1 MRLYRA
7 QFISMIIMIVL
18 GVGIFVG
25 FNMEWVSIEG
35 NMASFFE
42 ESNYADYRIISE
54 SGFSKDELEKIE
66 NISGVKSASRYLSVN
81 ADVKEREGD
90 SLAMTVTEN
99 ENVSG
104 FVLMDGEEYNSASE
118 DGIWLSDIYASKN
131 DVKIGDKLTLV
142 YKNFE
147 VSGTVKGLIKAGE
160 YMICV
165 RDETQLMPDYT
176 TYGYAFISPAL
187 YKKTVGMDFYPQ
199 INVISDDSRKQFE
212 NSVDDALGKTTLIL
226 SKDESTAY
234 AQAKGESDEGKTM
247 GSVLPPLFLLI
258 AVLTMVTTMQRL
270 TAKEKTQIGTLKAL
284 GFKDSR
290 ILAHYTSYAFS
301 IGIVGSVLG
310 TALGYLIA
318 WYIMNPNGMMGTYL
332 DMPYWRLRIPLFCI
346 ATVVAMIL
354 ILTLIGFLCVKKILH
369 GTAADAL
376 RPYEPKRM
384 KALLIERTNG
394 FHKLSFGT
402 RWNLRDIMR
411 HKSRTAMT
419 LIGIIGCTLL
429 VVGSLGMR
437 DTMSAF
443 LDMYYDGAIAYS
455 SRIYV
460 AEGTTK
466 EQCEALAD
474 KYDGEYENSKN
485 TVYLTFDDGPSVLT
499 ENLLYYLRQENVK
512 ATFFVVPERTEY
524 CYSLLREISNAGH
537 TIGIHS
543 ASHDYEKIYASVDAF
558 LEDFNEAYE
567 IVLEA
572 TGKAPDI
579 YRFPGGSVND
589 YNEKTRDD
597 IIAEMDRRG
606 FTYFDWNV
614 DSNDWQ
620 GYGWT
625 TLYTNVLK
633 DAEEFSSPVILFH
646 NTGDRDNTVLVIE
659 DIIKALKNKGYKF
672 GSLSQKIKPVQF

>member
-1 MRLYRA
+1 MLFKKLLRTMRLYRA

-25 FNMEWVSIEG
+25 FNMEWVSIED

-284 GFKDSR
+284 GFKDRR
-290 ILAHYTSYAFS
+290 ILAHYTS
-301 IGIVGSVLG
+301 
-310 TALGYLIA
+310 
-318 WYIMNPNGMMGTYL
+318 
-332 DMPYWRLRIPLFCI
+332 
-346 ATVVAMIL
+346 
-354 ILTLIGFLCVKKILH
+354 
-369 GTAADAL
+369 
-376 RPYEPKRM
+376 
-384 KALLIERTNG
+384 
-394 FHKLSFGT
+394 
-402 RWNLRDIMR
+402 
-411 HKSRTAMT
+411 
-419 LIGIIGCTLL
+419 
-429 VVGSLGMR
+429 
-437 DTMSAF
+437 
-443 LDMYYDGAIAYS
+443 
-455 SRIYV
+455 
-460 AEGTTK
+460 
-466 EQCEALAD
+466 
-474 KYDGEYENSKN
+474 
-485 TVYLTFDDGPSVLT
+485 
-499 ENLLYYLRQENVK
+499 
-512 ATFFVVPERTEY
+512 
-524 CYSLLREISNAGH
+524 
-537 TIGIHS
+537 
-543 ASHDYEKIYASVDAF
+543 
-558 LEDFNEAYE
+558 
-567 IVLEA
+567 
-572 TGKAPDI
+572 
-579 YRFPGGSVND
+579 
-589 YNEKTRDD
+589 
-597 IIAEMDRRG
+597 
-606 FTYFDWNV
+606 
-614 DSNDWQ
+614 
-620 GYGWT
+620 
-625 TLYTNVLK
+625 
-633 DAEEFSSPVILFH
+633 
-646 NTGDRDNTVLVIE
+646 
-659 DIIKALKNKGYKF
+659 
-672 GSLSQKIKPVQF
+672 

>member
-1 MRLYRA
+1 MLFKKLLRTMRLYRA

-25 FNMEWVSIEG
+25 FNMEWVSIED

-234 AQAKGESDEGKTM
+234 AQAKGMLTALKTCAKY
-247 GSVLPPLFLLI
+247 SRCFSSLWRFWSALPP
-258 AVLTMVTTMQRL
+258 
-270 TAKEKTQIGTLKAL
+270 
-284 GFKDSR
+284 
-290 ILAHYTSYAFS
+290 
-301 IGIVGSVLG
+301 
-310 TALGYLIA
+310 
-318 WYIMNPNGMMGTYL
+318 
-332 DMPYWRLRIPLFCI
+332 
-346 ATVVAMIL
+346 
-354 ILTLIGFLCVKKILH
+354 
-369 GTAADAL
+369 
-376 RPYEPKRM
+376 
-384 KALLIERTNG
+384 
-394 FHKLSFGT
+394 
-402 RWNLRDIMR
+402 
-411 HKSRTAMT
+411 
-419 LIGIIGCTLL
+419 
-429 VVGSLGMR
+429 
-437 DTMSAF
+437 
-443 LDMYYDGAIAYS
+443 
-455 SRIYV
+455 
-460 AEGTTK
+460 
-466 EQCEALAD
+466 
-474 KYDGEYENSKN
+474 
-485 TVYLTFDDGPSVLT
+485 
-499 ENLLYYLRQENVK
+499 
-512 ATFFVVPERTEY
+512 
-524 CYSLLREISNAGH
+524 
-537 TIGIHS
+537 
-543 ASHDYEKIYASVDAF
+543 
-558 LEDFNEAYE
+558 
-567 IVLEA
+567 
-572 TGKAPDI
+572 
-579 YRFPGGSVND
+579 
-589 YNEKTRDD
+589 
-597 IIAEMDRRG
+597 
-606 FTYFDWNV
+606 
-614 DSNDWQ
+614 
-620 GYGWT
+620 
-625 TLYTNVLK
+625 
-633 DAEEFSSPVILFH
+633 
-646 NTGDRDNTVLVIE
+646 
-659 DIIKALKNKGYKF
+659 
-672 GSLSQKIKPVQF
+672 